1 MKMLESFKSSA
12 QICHDF
18 SHDVVLQ
25 QLLSDAPIAGARYR
39 GIRVEA
45 VFTPESEITSNA
57 EKYSDYTFAC
67 IMSVNDM
74 HYAAA
79 QVRGEIDSFIL
90 SEIDHSVVYDGKVIF
105 AGMV

>member
-1 MKMLESFKSSA
+1 MTLVMMSCCSNCFRT
-12 QICHDF
+12 HR
-18 SHDVVLQ
+18 
-25 QLLSDAPIAGARYR
+25 LLG
-39 GIRVEA
+39 RVEA